1 MSITALSDEERRFFS
16 ELFTRHAGILYKTA
30 LDLGLTKKDE
40 RDDAVHEALL
50 RLPKHLATLRAMSER
65 ARAAYLASVL
75 RSVVLD
81 RRDRERLERRHAAE
95 LEPEALEALPDDED
109 LEEAFL
115 EREMKSVRARQLWEA
130 LAALSDDDRALLIAK
145 YVDRRSD
152 YELAAALGLSPES
165 IPKKLTRA
173 KRRAKAILLAKEANG
188 HD

>member
-1 MSITALSDEERRFFS
+1 MNTSALTPEERRFLQ

-30 LDLGLTKKDE
+30 LDLGLTQKDQ

-50 RLPKHLATLRAMSER
+50 RLPAHLGTLRSMSER

-81 RRDRERLERRHAAE
+81 RRDRESVERRHIA
-95 LEPEALEALPDDED
+95 PIDDDALESLPDAQNI
-109 LEEAFL
+109 EAEFV
-115 EREMKSVRARQLWEA
+115 EREMRAERAKRLWEA

-145 YVDRRSD
+145 YVDGRSD
-152 YELAAALGLSPES
+152 RELAAALGISPES

-173 KRRAKAILLAKEANG
+173 KRRAKAIILAKEADE